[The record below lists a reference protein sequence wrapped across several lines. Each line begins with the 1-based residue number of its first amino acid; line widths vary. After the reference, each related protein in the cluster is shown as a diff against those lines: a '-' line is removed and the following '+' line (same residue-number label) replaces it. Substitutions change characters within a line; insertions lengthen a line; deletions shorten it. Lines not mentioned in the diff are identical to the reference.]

1 MEIRI
6 DDLRGPEI
14 SALLTEHLQ
23 CMAEVSPPGSCH
35 ALNLDRLRQPGIT
48 FWSAWERSELL
59 GCGALRELDPRHGE
73 IKSMRTAKAHLR
85 KGVATKMLEHIISE
99 ARRRGYR
106 QVSLETGAVP
116 YFEPARQLYR
126 KFGFRIC
133 PPFGNYIEDANSV
146 FMSLE
151 EPSMLMCE
159 RSIAEM
165 NSTPETI
172 VQRQLDAYN
181 ARDIEALMLTYA
193 DDAKQFAYP
202 SKLLASGAGQIR
214 ERFVARFQEPNL
226 HARLMRRIAV
236 GEVVI
241 DHEEITRTFP
251 EGTGTIEL
259 VAIYELRNGRIAT
272 ARFISGPKTL
282 DSKS

>member
-14 SALLTEHLQ
+14 SALLTEHLR

-48 FWSAWERSELL
+48 FWSAWDGGELA
-59 GCGALRELDPRHGE
+59 GCGALRELEPRHGE
-73 IKSMRTAKAHLR
+73 VKSMRTAKAHLR

-106 QVSLETGAVP
+106 RVSLETGAVP

-133 PPFGNYIEDANSV
+133 PPFDCYVDDLNSV
-146 FMSLE
+146 FMSKELG
-151 EPSMLMCE
+151 SN
-159 RSIAEM
+159 I
-165 NSTPETI
+165 ETI
-172 VQRQLDAYN
+172 IQRQLDAYN
-181 ARDIEALMLTYA
+181 ARDVEALMATYTE
-193 DDAKQFAYP
+193 DAQQFEYP

-259 VAIYELRNGRIAT
+259 VAIYEVRNGRIAT